1 MELSKITQAAGDLL
15 ELLKHSKLKPDEKIA
30 ALKSAAS
37 IIENVL
43 SAEMLKHMWARVLDN
58 QPK

>member
-1 MELSKITQAAGDLL
+1 MKFLQESD
-15 ELLKHSKLKPDEKIA
+15 LKPDEKIA

-43 SAEMLKHMWARVLDN
+43 GAEMLKHMFWESFGWPPEIKDLEEHRGN
-58 QPK
+58 NI